1 MMVRSDQSRVEKPEM
16 DASWL
21 RRFRQR
27 LRNWYRKHAREM
39 PWRSDPDPYRVWISE
54 IMLQQTQVA
63 TVIPYFERFL
73 ERFPDLQVLAAA
85 DEQEVL
91 RWWEGL
97 GYYRRARQLH
107 RAAVQIVEEHQGV
120 FPQEQAALLA
130 LPGIGRYTAGAI
142 LSIAFEQR
150 EPILEA
156 NTIRLLS
163 RLLLLRESPAS
174 SASQQRL
181 WQLAELLLP
190 RVQVG
195 TFNQA
200 LMELGSLVCVP
211 QDPDCQSC
219 PVRELCPTYE
229 HALQDVIPATVKKP
243 AVTAIRE
250 AAVMVQDQSRV
261 LLRCCPP
268 GERWAGLWDFPRFEV
283 QHQRGKVLVRELEEN
298 VYQLTGIRISNPQR
312 LQVIKHSVT
321 RYRITLACYGSQWDP
336 ALNDQENLADHVQ
349 WVPIQD
355 LENYPLSVTGRKMC
369 HWLPLP

>member
-1 MMVRSDQSRVEKPEM
+1 M
-16 DASWL
+16 
-21 RRFRQR
+21 
-27 LRNWYRKHAREM
+27 
-39 PWRSDPDPYRVWISE
+39 
-54 IMLQQTQVA
+54 
-63 TVIPYFERFL
+63 
-73 ERFPDLQVLAAA
+73 
-85 DEQEVL
+85 
-91 RWWEGL
+91 
-97 GYYRRARQLH
+97 
-107 RAAVQIVEEHQGV
+107 
-120 FPQEQAALLA
+120 
-130 LPGIGRYTAGAI
+130 PGIGRYTAGAI

-211 QDPDCQSC
+211 QDPDCQAC
-219 PVRELCPTYE
+219 PVKELCPTYE
-229 HALQDVIPATVKKP
+229 HALQDVIPAPVKKP

-369 HWLPLP
+369 HWLPLS